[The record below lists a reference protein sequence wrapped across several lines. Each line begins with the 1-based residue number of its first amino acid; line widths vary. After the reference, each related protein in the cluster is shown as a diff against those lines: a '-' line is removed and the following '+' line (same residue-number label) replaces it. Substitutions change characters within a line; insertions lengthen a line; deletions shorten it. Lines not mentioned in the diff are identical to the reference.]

1 MEDLFTVVTWPES
14 QELLEIEGFEENSIL
29 IYDGPLYDQYGDAAY
44 LVSLDF
50 LMQNL
55 KEMNKVYGVY
65 FAYSKYEVGF
75 EEDNPDIPKYPSKLA
90 KVKVYSNARDQLEAY
105 ANTMCAASQMI
116 TANSRKEFDKKV
128 KEMKENFNN
137 PEWISKNIEPYV

>member
-29 IYDGPLYDQYGDAAY
+29 INDGPLYDQYGDAAY

-55 KEMNKVYGVY
+55 KK
-65 FAYSKYEVGF
+65 
-75 EEDNPDIPKYPSKLA
+75 
-90 KVKVYSNARDQLEAY
+90 
-105 ANTMCAASQMI
+105 
-116 TANSRKEFDKKV
+116 
-128 KEMKENFNN
+128 
-137 PEWISKNIEPYV
+137 

>member
-14 QELLEIEGFEENSIL
+14 KELLKIEGFEENSIL
-29 IYDGPLYDQYGDAAY
+29 IDDGPLYDQYGDAY
-44 LVSLDF
+44 LVNLEF

-65 FAYSKYEVGF
+65 FAYSKYEIGF
-75 EEDNPDIPKYPSKLA
+75 EEDNPDIPKYPSELA
-90 KVKVYSNARDQLEAY
+90 KVNVYSNARDQLEAY

-116 TANSRKEFDKKV
+116 TANSKKEFKEKV
-128 KEMKENFNN
+128 KQMKENFNN
-137 PEWISKNIEPYV
+137 PEWISENIDPYV

>member
-29 IYDGPLYDQYGDAAY
+29 INDGPLYDQYGDAAY

-55 KEMNKVYGVY
+55 KKN
-65 FAYSKYEVGF
+65 
-75 EEDNPDIPKYPSKLA
+75 L
-90 KVKVYSNARDQLEAY
+90 
-105 ANTMCAASQMI
+105 
-116 TANSRKEFDKKV
+116 KK
-128 KEMKENFNN
+128 K
-137 PEWISKNIEPYV
+137 